1 MCPWQGNTNPEQQGL
16 HQGEE
21 GHRGHASQ
29 HLLKLLR
36 VGSHEGLK
44 SLICQRTSGHTT
56 EGEEEEEEV
65 QCWHGWT
72 DSRVSWVCDIH
83 SVLGNEEWKRM
94 NGIGSGFTVKEHGL
108 MGISVICCNQQ
119 WSAVCSHC
127 GTSNKS
133 FSFKP
138 LAKGQQMPSA
148 RKQKRE
154 PLTLLSCTS
163 TLIYLFRIRDATS
176 TSESLPFFLCCL
188 GGVRA
193 CHEPRVGL

>member
-1 MCPWQGNTNPEQQGL
+1 MPPNTYLSSWEL
-16 HQGEE
+16 AAMRDLRVLSA
-21 GHRGHASQ
+21 RGHPDT
-29 HLLKLLR
+29 L
-36 VGSHEGLK
+36 
-44 SLICQRTSGHTT
+44 QR
-56 EGEEEEEEV
+56 E
-65 QCWHGWT
+65 
-72 DSRVSWVCDIH
+72 RKKKKRH
-83 SVLGNEEWKRM
+83 SVDMDEPTHGCPGFVIYIQFWVMRNGKEWT
-94 NGIGSGFTVKEHGL
+94 GIGSGFTVKEHGL

-119 WSAVCSHC
+119 WSAVRSHC

-154 PLTLLSCTS
+154 PLTLLSSTS

-176 TSESLPFFLCCL
+176 TSERPPFFLCCL